1 LDDGGAFLV
10 YPLATMTGAQSDL
23 TLVEAM
29 DKVES
34 LVRRSK
40 TTFFWAMRL
49 LPEAKRNAM
58 YAVYAFCREVD
69 DIADEPG
76 IEAEKRARLS
86 EWRQEL
92 ENVFA
97 GQGRFPV
104 SLALAGA
111 ATGFGLEKKDCL
123 AIVDGMEM
131 DASDAVRIAD
141 GEEFNLYCDRVAC
154 AVGRLSVR
162 VFGIDGED
170 GNRLARSLGQALQVT
185 NILRDLH
192 EDAMLNRLYLP
203 ADRLR
208 AHGITE
214 LEPMA
219 VLDHPALPKVCDE
232 LAELANRRFQET
244 ATILSLCDR
253 REVRPVLM
261 MMVAYRLI
269 FQRLQRRGWKRNAQ
283 PMKLSLIDKIWI
295 VLRYGIV

>member
-1 LDDGGAFLV
+1 
-10 YPLATMTGAQSDL
+10 MTGAQSHL

-29 DKVES
+29 DQVGS
-34 LVRRSK
+34 LVKRSK
-40 TTFFWAMRL
+40 TSFFWAMRL

-76 IEAEKRARLS
+76 DEAEKRLRLG
-86 EWRQEL
+86 EWRQEI
-92 ENVFA
+92 ENIFA

-104 SLALAGA
+104 AQALAGA
-111 ATGFGLEKKDCL
+111 AAGFGLDKEDCL

-131 DASDAVRIAD
+131 DAGNAVRIAD
-141 GEEFNLYCDRVAC
+141 REELNLYCDRVAC

-162 VFGIDGED
+162 VFGIGGED
-170 GNRLARSLGQALQVT
+170 GDRLARSLGQALQVT

-208 AHGITE
+208 ARGITE

-232 LAELANRRFQET
+232 LAELASRRFQEA
-244 ATILSLCDR
+244 ATILALCDR
-253 REVRPVLM
+253 RQIRPALM
-261 MMVAYRLI
+261 MMVAYRRI
-269 FQRLQRRGWKRNAQ
+269 FQRLQQRGWKSNAQ
-283 PMKLSLIDKIWI
+283 PIKLSLIDKIWI
-295 VLRYGIV
+295 VLRHGIV

>member
-1 LDDGGAFLV
+1 
-10 YPLATMTGAQSDL
+10 MTGAQSDL

-97 GQGRFPV
+97 GQGRFPAA
-104 SLALAGA
+104 LALAGA
-111 ATGFGLEKKDCL
+111 AAGFGLDKKDCL
-123 AIVDGMEM
+123 AIIDGMEM
-131 DASDAVRIAD
+131 DASDTVRIAD
-141 GEEFNLYCDRVAC
+141 TEELNLYCDRVAC

-170 GNRLARSLGQALQVT
+170 GKRLASSLGQALQVT

-192 EDAMLNRLYLP
+192 EDAKLNRLYLP

-214 LEPMA
+214 LEPRA
-219 VLDHPALPKVCDE
+219 VLDHPAMPKVCDE
-232 LAELANRRFQET
+232 LAELANRRFQE
-244 ATILSLCDR
+244 AAAILALCDHR
-253 REVRPVLM
+253 KIRPALM

>member
-1 LDDGGAFLV
+1 
-10 YPLATMTGAQSDL
+10 
-23 TLVEAM
+23 
-29 DKVES
+29 
-34 LVRRSK
+34 
-40 TTFFWAMRL
+40 
-49 LPEAKRNAM
+49 
-58 YAVYAFCREVD
+58 
-69 DIADEPG
+69 
-76 IEAEKRARLS
+76 
-86 EWRQEL
+86 
-92 ENVFA
+92 
-97 GQGRFPV
+97 
-104 SLALAGA
+104 
-111 ATGFGLEKKDCL
+111 
-123 AIVDGMEM
+123 
-131 DASDAVRIAD
+131 
-141 GEEFNLYCDRVAC
+141 
-154 AVGRLSVR
+154 
-162 VFGIDGED
+162 
-170 GNRLARSLGQALQVT
+170 LGQALQVT